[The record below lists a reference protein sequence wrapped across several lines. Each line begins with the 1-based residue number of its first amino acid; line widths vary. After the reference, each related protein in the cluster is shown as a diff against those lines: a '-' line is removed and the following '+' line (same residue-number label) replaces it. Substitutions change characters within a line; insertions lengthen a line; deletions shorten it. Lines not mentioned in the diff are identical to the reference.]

1 MWSDDLEMSCLWQSE
16 RLICCFVKGTNG
28 APTWNLMGCYKT
40 PYWEEKENFWKHLD
54 IEVSNWKVP
63 RLLLEDFNDMMT
75 VGEKFRGKE
84 MDWRRSFLGD
94 FVQSVEA
101 INLGFVGKRFT
112 WEN

>member
-75 VGEKFRGKE
+75 VGENSGEKKWIGE
-84 MDWRRSFLGD
+84 GLSLVILSSLWRP
-94 FVQSVEA
+94 
-101 INLGFVGKRFT
+101 
-112 WEN
+112 

>member
-1 MWSDDLEMSCLWQSE
+1 
-16 RLICCFVKGTNG
+16 
-28 APTWNLMGCYKT
+28 
-40 PYWEEKENFWKHLD
+40 
-54 IEVSNWKVP
+54 
-63 RLLLEDFNDMMT
+63 
-75 VGEKFRGKE
+75 